1 MNLVKSLIGIA
12 QHLLG
17 IYDTKLSRK
26 YLDRVIEL
34 EKLYYEETTKPEDKR
49 NHALMDNI
57 INELCLISDTVT
69 ALGEKGLKD

>member
-12 QHLLG
+12 SHVLG

-26 YLDRVIEL
+26 YLDRVIKL
-34 EKLYYEETTKPEDKR
+34 EKMYYEEQAKSEDKR

-57 INELCLISDTVT
+57 INELCLISDTIT
-69 ALGEKGLKD
+69 ALGEKGFKN